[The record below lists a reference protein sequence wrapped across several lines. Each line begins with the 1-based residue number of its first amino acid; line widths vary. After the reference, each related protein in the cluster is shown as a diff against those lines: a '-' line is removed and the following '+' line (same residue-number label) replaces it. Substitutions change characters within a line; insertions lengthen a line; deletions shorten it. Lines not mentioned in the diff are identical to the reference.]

1 MVCRRVSPYI
11 ELGVSKVK
19 AIKFSE
25 AEYVALVH
33 LFSGGDI
40 SSSSKVELERFA
52 VMLSRPNAYAHF
64 GGSSF
69 PQICETVRTLLIV
82 RMSEEQNVEA
92 SRISRVAMFVALV
105 ALIVTAIQT
114 IATIWPLLPKRET
127 PSEVPVVAPTAQPLK
142 NNSAPSVT
150 TK

>member
-1 MVCRRVSPYI
+1 M
-11 ELGVSKVK
+11 K
-19 AIKFSE
+19 AIQFSD

-52 VMLSRPNAYAHF
+52 VMLSRPKAHAHF
-64 GGSSF
+64 AGPSF

-92 SRISRVAMFVALV
+92 SRISRVAMRVALV

-114 IATIWPLLPKRET
+114 IATIWPLLSKRET
-127 PSEVPVVAPTAQPLK
+127 PSEIPAASPTALPLK
-142 NNSAPSVT
+142 NNSPLPPPP
-150 TK
+150 K